1 MSLIKTLWHGDVA
14 LAKAAW
20 IYGAFGS
27 IILAFPLNLINATGG
42 SYDQSG
48 AFYFFILVH
57 SVIVLT
63 YTGFISVAIWRSAA
77 KYTGLWLWPLLVKL
91 SIVLILLAVFAAF
104 LWGMTQ

>member
-1 MSLIKTLWHGDVA
+1 MNLIKALWYGDVT

-27 IILAFPLNLINATGG
+27 IILAFPLNLINATGVTYG
-42 SYDQSG
+42 HSG
-48 AFYFFILVH
+48 AFYFFILAH

-63 YTGFISVAIWRSAA
+63 YSGFISVAIWRSAA

-104 LWGMTQ
+104 LWGVTL